1 MNIYN
6 IPRETL
12 LVISFVLLGFSFL
25 LSNVYAKVYVNEEFG
40 IKFEYP
46 DEWKLTTANENLS
59 SFHAEDDEI
68 LLANFH
74 ANPDPIIFNFVSLAV
89 YANMTNPD
97 EFLKII
103 KKELNTI
110 ETANIEIL
118 DMKKYNNI
126 RGESTMLIKTMYT
139 PLLTKSERDFAS
151 LPPSPNERTY
161 ILFYEDGTGY
171 KITYS
176 FPSDIA
182 YKYQDDVLSI
192 VYQIRDN
199 KM

>member
-6 IPRETL
+6 VPRETL
-12 LVISFVLLGFSFL
+12 IFISFVLLWFSFL

-59 SFHAEDDEI
+59 SFHAVDDEI

-74 ANPDPIIFNFVSLAV
+74 ADPDPSIVNFVSLAV

-97 EFLKII
+97 EFLKLI
-103 KKELNTI
+103 KKELNTN

-126 RGESTMLIKTMYT
+126 RGESTMLIKAMYT

-151 LPPSPNERTY
+151 LTLSPNERTY

-182 YKYQDDVLSI
+182 YNYQDDVLSI
-192 VYQIRDN
+192 VSQIRDN

>member
-1 MNIYN
+1 MNIYH
-6 IPRETL
+6 ILRETL
-12 LVISFVLLGFSFL
+12 LFISFVLLGFSFL
-25 LSNVYAKVYVNEEFG
+25 LSNIYAKVYVNEEFG

-46 DEWKLTTANENLS
+46 DEWKLTTTNENLLS
-59 SFHAEDDEI
+59 LHAEDDEM

-74 ANPDPIIFNFVSLAV
+74 ADPDPSIFNFVSLAV
-89 YANMTNPD
+89 YANMTNPN

-103 KKELNTI
+103 KKELNTN

-126 RGESTMLIKTMYT
+126 RGESTMLIKAMYT
-139 PLLTKSERDFAS
+139 PLLTKSERDLVS
-151 LPPSPNERTY
+151 LTPSPNERTY

-192 VYQIRDN
+192 VSQIRDN
-199 KM
+199 KI

>member
-1 MNIYN
+1 MKIYN
-6 IPRETL
+6 ISRVIL

-59 SFHAEDDEI
+59 SIHAEDDEI

-74 ANPDPIIFNFVSLAV
+74 ADPDPSIFNFVSLAV

-97 EFLKII
+97 EFLKLI
-103 KKELNTI
+103 KKELNAN

-118 DMKKYNNI
+118 DIEKYNNI
-126 RGESTMLIKTMYT
+126 RGESTMLIKAMYT
-139 PLLTKSERDFAS
+139 PLLTKSERDLAS
-151 LPPSPNERTY
+151 LPSLPNERTH
-161 ILFYEDGTGY
+161 ILFYE
-171 KITYS
+171 
-176 FPSDIA
+176 
-182 YKYQDDVLSI
+182 
-192 VYQIRDN
+192 
-199 KM
+199 

>member
-6 IPRETL
+6 VPRETL
-12 LVISFVLLGFSFL
+12 IFISFVLLGFSFL

-59 SFHAEDDEI
+59 SFHAVDDEI

-74 ANPDPIIFNFVSLAV
+74 ADPDPSIVNFVSLAV

-97 EFLKII
+97 EFLKLI
-103 KKELNTI
+103 KKELNTN

-126 RGESTMLIKTMYT
+126 RGESTMLIKAMYT
-139 PLLTKSERDFAS
+139 PLLTNSERDFAS
-151 LPPSPNERTY
+151 LTQSPNERTY

-182 YKYQDDVLSI
+182 YNYQDDVLSI
-192 VYQIRDN
+192 VSQIRDN